1 MASGSGFAGG
11 VMIGCG
17 LLIALLFGA
26 CSVFFAFSI
35 IDQIQSH
42 GWIDWDVLGPSLMLG
57 FGPFAFGVL
66 LIVLGIR
73 MLRKRD

>member
-1 MASGSGFAGG
+1 MANGKGFAGG

-26 CSVFFAFSI
+26 CSVFFVFSI
-35 IDQIQSH
+35 LDQFQSN
-42 GWIDWDVLGPSLMLG
+42 GWISWDVIGPSLMLG
-57 FGPFAFGVL
+57 FGPFALGVL
-66 LIVLGIR
+66 MIVLGIR